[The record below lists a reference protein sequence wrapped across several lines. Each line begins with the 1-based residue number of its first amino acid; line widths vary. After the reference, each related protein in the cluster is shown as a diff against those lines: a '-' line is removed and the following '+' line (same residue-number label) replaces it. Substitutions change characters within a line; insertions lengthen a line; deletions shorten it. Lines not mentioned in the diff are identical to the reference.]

1 MTKAQYTKAARD
13 FKPLDRLTKSELVS
27 ILKECEKRLFN
38 ISVTLNGHTVPDA
51 FKTEKELEK
60 TKKSSYEMWYY
71 LGAIGAIRK
80 LKGNALSEMSNDAWC
95 CLKSPLATQRKFLSH
110 VKRKEKKQ

>member
-1 MTKAQYTKAARD
+1 MREAARKFKSLEQLTKA
-13 FKPLDRLTKSELVS
+13 ELVS

-60 TKKSSYEMWYY
+60 TKKSSYEMWFY

-80 LKGNALSEMSNDAWC
+80 LKGKELAEMSNDAWC
-95 CLKSPLATQRKFLSH
+95 SLKSPLATQRKFLSH
-110 VKRKEKKQ
+110 MQRNGKKK